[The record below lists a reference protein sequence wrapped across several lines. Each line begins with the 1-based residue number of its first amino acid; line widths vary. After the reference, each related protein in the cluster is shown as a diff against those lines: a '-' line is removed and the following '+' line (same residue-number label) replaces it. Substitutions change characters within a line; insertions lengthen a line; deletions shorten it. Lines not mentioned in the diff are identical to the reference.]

1 MKIII
6 NTKKIERNRKIGS
19 YTLLAGMVVLF
30 GGLFISISQIVNGF
44 KDPANPPADAE
55 MMLNYATIAMFVGL
69 LLTEVSMYFNNRWG
83 RKPSIEEKVS
93 LGLKG
98 LDDRYTLYHLRG
110 PVPTL
115 LVGPAGIWVLVT
127 LYQRGVVTFSRSRF
141 QQAGVNWFT
150 KIFYQEGIGRPEML
164 AKGQMDDVK
173 QFIQKNV
180 TEGSQLPEIRSALVF
195 TASNVSV
202 QVDEDEAP
210 IPAMHIDKL
219 KDFIRRK
226 TKEQQVSPAVLKPLF
241 EALPQED

>member
-6 NTKKIERNRKIGS
+6 DTKKIERNRKIGS
-19 YTLLAGMVVLF
+19 YSLLGGMVVLF
-30 GGLFISISQIVNGF
+30 GGLFISISQIATGF
-44 KDPANPPADAE
+44 QDPANPPPDAE

-83 RKPSIEEKVS
+83 RKPTIEEKVS

-98 LDDRYTLYHLRG
+98 LDDRYTLYHHRG
-110 PVPTL
+110 PTPTL

-127 LYQRGVVTFSRSRF
+127 LYQRGVVTFDRGRY

-164 AKGQMDDVK
+164 AKGQMDNVN
-173 QFIQKNV
+173 QFIQKNLP
-180 TEGSQLPEIRSALVF
+180 EGSQLPDVRAALVF
-195 TASNVSV
+195 TAANVTV

-226 TKEQQVSPAVLKPLF
+226 TKEQPVTPATLKPLF
-241 EALPQED
+241 GALPQEE